1 MRIQATG
8 EPKSELRAALGSC
21 KGAVVGIAAFSGLI
35 NLLMLT
41 SSVFMLEVYD
51 RVLPSRSV
59 PTLVGL
65 SILAAILLMFQALLE
80 ITRGRLLVRIG
91 SRLDGRLS
99 PRVYEAVLRMQNK
112 PGSDGQ
118 QPVRDLDR
126 IRSFMSGTGPN
137 ALFDLPWVPFY
148 LAICFAFHTL
158 IGVTALGGAIVLIA
172 LTFLTES
179 LSRRPVKAATAH
191 AAARNRFAEASRRN
205 AEVIVAMGLTERLL
219 ARWLDLGRAYLA
231 QQNRANDVA
240 GGLGSAGRT
249 LRMALQSAVL
259 GVGAYLVIQQEA
271 TAGIIIAG
279 SILSGRALA
288 PIDLAIANWKSFVSA
303 RQGWRRLD
311 EVLAAMPPSATRL
324 ELPAPAQTLSLD
336 ALSVAPP
343 GAKAPVVQDIRFTL
357 KAGSALGIVG
367 PSASGKSSLVRAIV
381 GVWPPVRGC
390 VRLDGAT
397 IDQWTAAARGRHIG
411 YLPQDVELF
420 EGTVAQ
426 NIARFDQD
434 PPAAA
439 IIAAAQAAGVH
450 DLIVN
455 LPAGYETELGEH
467 GAALS
472 AGQRQRIALA
482 RALYGEPF
490 LVVLDEPNSNLDAEG
505 EEALT
510 EAILGVRARGG
521 IVVVVAHRPSALAA
535 VDHLLAMVRG
545 TQQAFG
551 PKDELLTKP
560 VRRESNAPASF
571 KVVPRTNG

>member
-1 MRIQATG
+1 MRTQAKGDT
-8 EPKSELRAALGSC
+8 KSELGAALGSC
-21 KGAVVGIAAFSGLI
+21 KGAFVGIGAFSGLI
-35 NLLMLT
+35 NILMLT
-41 SSVFMLEVYD
+41 SSLYMLEVYD

-59 PTLVGL
+59 PTLLGL
-65 SILAAILLMFQALLE
+65 SILAAILLIFQALLE

-91 SRLDGRLS
+91 TRLDHRLS
-99 PRVYEAVLRMQNK
+99 PRVYEAVVRARSK
-112 PGSDGQ
+112 PGGDGQ
-118 QPVRDLDR
+118 QPVRDLDT
-126 IRSFMSGTGPN
+126 IRGFLSSAGPC
-137 ALFDLPWVPFY
+137 ALFDLPWVPLY

-158 IGVTALGGAIVLIA
+158 IGVTALGGAMVLMA
-172 LTFLTES
+172 LTLLTET
-179 LSRRPVKAATAH
+179 LSRHPVKAATAH

-205 AEVIVAMGLTERLL
+205 AEVIMAMGMSERLL
-219 ARWLDLGRAYLA
+219 ARWLNHGRDHVVE
-231 QQNRANDVA
+231 QKRASDVA
-240 GGLGSAGRT
+240 GGLALAGRA
-249 LRMALQSAVL
+249 LRTALQSAVL
-259 GVGAYLVIQQEA
+259 GVGAYLVIEQEA
-271 TAGIIIAG
+271 TAGIIIAS

-288 PIDLAIANWKSFVSA
+288 PIDLAIANWRNFVSA
-303 RQGWRRLD
+303 RQSWGRLD
-311 EVLAAMPPSATRL
+311 ELLAAIRASAAPL
-324 ELPAPAQTLSLD
+324 ELPPPAQALSVD

-343 GAKAPVVQDIRFTL
+343 GAKGAVVHDVQFTL

-381 GVWPPVRGC
+381 GVWPAVRGC

-397 IDQWTAAARGRHIG
+397 LDQWEPAARGRHIG

-426 NIARFDQD
+426 NIARFEQD

-439 IIAAAQAAGVH
+439 VLAAAKAAGVH

-455 LPAGYETELGEH
+455 LPAGYETELGER
-467 GAALS
+467 GTALS
-472 AGQRQRIALA
+472 AGQQQRIALA

-510 EAILGVRARGG
+510 KAILGVRARGG
-521 IVVVVAHRPSALAA
+521 IVIIVAHRPSALAA
-535 VDHLLAMVRG
+535 VDHVLAMVRG

-551 PKDELLTKP
+551 PKDELLSKS
-560 VRRESNAPASF
+560 VRRESSAPAPL